1 LRREEKE
8 TKSTLLFSLTS
19 LLLYLFLCVSQR
31 KIGITIIDVGRY
43 ITWASWRGLGPGNGE
58 FFGPCEMAWK

>member
-8 TKSTLLFSLTS
+8 TKSTLLFTLTS

-43 ITWASWRGLGPGNGE
+43 ITWASGRGLGPGNGE